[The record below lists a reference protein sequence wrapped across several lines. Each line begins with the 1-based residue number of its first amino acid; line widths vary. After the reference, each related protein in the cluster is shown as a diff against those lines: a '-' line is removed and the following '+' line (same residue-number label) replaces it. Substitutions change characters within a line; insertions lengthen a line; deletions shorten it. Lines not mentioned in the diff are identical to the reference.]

1 VSDIGIFIALPVLI
15 AFFYFV
21 TIRPENKR
29 KKQLAEMRSSLEIGD
44 DVTTAGGIIGK
55 IVHVTED
62 TVTFE
67 TSEDRVRIKVAK
79 WAVSTKGDTN
89 ADSSASK

>member
-79 WAVSTKGDTN
+79 WAVSNKGDTN